1 MVDAVKPDLTAEEI
15 IILQRAIAAYQE
27 SRTLTSA
34 EASAV
39 ARIAWKLGT
48 LMGDRMKGAGG

>member
-1 MVDAVKPDLTAEEI
+1 MKPDLTAEEI

-27 SRTLTSA
+27 SRKLTSA